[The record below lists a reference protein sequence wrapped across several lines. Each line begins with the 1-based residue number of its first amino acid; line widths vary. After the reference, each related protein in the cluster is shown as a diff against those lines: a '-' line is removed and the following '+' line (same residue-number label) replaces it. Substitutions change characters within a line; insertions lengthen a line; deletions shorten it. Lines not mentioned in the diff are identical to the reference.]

1 MNKARKI
8 RTLML
13 SSGGMDPHCGSGTS
27 FIAALSNK
35 RRFIGSELSPAH
47 FKNACTRIVEALDGL
62 KINSS

>member
-1 MNKARKI
+1 
-8 RTLML
+8 ML

-62 KINSS
+62 KIISS